1 MVPARLNGMKV
12 EDLMT
17 RDVLFCAP
25 TDPLNVAAKIMWEQ
39 DCGCVPVVD
48 KEMVPVGIVTDRDI
62 CMGAYTQGLPLNTIP
77 VETVMA
83 KPVLTCEPD
92 DELVIAEE
100 IMRDNRI
107 RRVVVCDL
115 AGKLVGIVSISD
127 LARESEHEQRVGT
140 DRLIRSGELAQ
151 VLGAVSEPR
160 PHAMNPI
167 PFGPEPGELEF
178 QPKPPIKRGHA
189 RR

>member
-1 MVPARLNGMKV
+1 
-12 EDLMT
+12 MT

-25 TDPLNVAAKIMWEQ
+25 SDSLSAAAKVMWEH
-39 DCGCVPVVD
+39 DCGCVPVVN

-62 CMGAYTQGLPLNTIP
+62 CMGAYTRGLSLDLIP
-77 VETVMA
+77 VESVMA

-92 DELVIAEE
+92 DELVTAEE
-100 IMRDNRI
+100 IMRDNKV
-107 RRVVVCDL
+107 RRLLVCDM
-115 AGKLVGIVSISD
+115 AGKLIGIISISD
-127 LARESEHEQRVGT
+127 LARESERERRAGASQV
-140 DRLIRSGELAQ
+140 IRSSELAQ

-160 PHAMNPI
+160 SHAMNPI

-178 QPKPPIKRGHA
+178 LPKTPIKRGHA